1 MQHVTIMWKNVSEL
15 DINKTRM
22 EEYVEGRRHDEKA
35 FPRRMNDK
43 EFPPKIFI

>member
-22 EEYVEGRRHDEKA
+22 EEHVKEGAMMKKPFRE
-35 FPRRMNDK
+35 
-43 EFPPKIFI
+43 E